1 MDKNELTK
9 KLLRQLAMS
18 AGAANIKKYSQL
30 WWQSPRNT
38 KENGLRLT
46 DLGYKVLTEQLDLKS
61 YQVAIPEDTI
71 WTNELLLRLDKF
83 LDSPYYIT
91 PKFIIVFRERTMVEL
106 VLFDSNIQKYTQAK
120 AKSKAKTD

>member
-1 MDKNELTK
+1 MEKNELTK
-9 KLLRQLAMS
+9 KLLRQLSMS

-30 WWQSPRNT
+30 WWLSPRNT

-46 DLGYKVLTEQLDLKS
+46 DLGYKVFTEQLDLKS
-61 YQVAIPEDTI
+61 YQVAIPEDTV
-71 WTNELLLRLDKF
+71 WTNELVLSLDKF

-120 AKSKAKTD
+120 AKSKAKTS